1 MGVWTLEEEM
11 IEFIILLFAA
21 AAAFCVGNIVGY
33 SSGRKYGEKKA
44 TFDTLMKC
52 VPIIADREREQMI
65 DHISRQ
71 SLAFSQKQKQWIKV
85 YDAEVTSE

>member
-11 IEFIILLFAA
+11 IEFFILICAM
-21 AAAFCVGNIVGY
+21 AAAFCVGNILGY
-33 SSGRKYGEKKA
+33 TSGREYGEKRAK
-44 TFDTLMKC
+44 FESLMRHAH
-52 VPIIADREREQMI
+52 VRTNIEREQMI

-85 YDAEVTSE
+85 YDAEIIDE